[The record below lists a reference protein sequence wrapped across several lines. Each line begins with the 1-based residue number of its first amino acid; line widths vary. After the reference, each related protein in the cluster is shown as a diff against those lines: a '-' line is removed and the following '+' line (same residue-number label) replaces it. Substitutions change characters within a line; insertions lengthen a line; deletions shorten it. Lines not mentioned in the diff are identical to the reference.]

1 MSQPCTRVYTRIMST
16 LAWIWAGAGA
26 TIVLLVVR
34 RFARRRR
41 AAKLA
46 DQVLADVIKAKDAFR
61 R

>member
-1 MSQPCTRVYTRIMST
+1 MST
-16 LAWIWAGAGA
+16 FAWIGVAAGA
-26 TIVLLVVR
+26 TIILLVVR
-34 RFARRRR
+34 RLARRRR